1 MYFEVPNRGEGP
13 RLFLQLNHIW
23 RWHIG
28 DENLG
33 YWRRHRYVMRP
44 IYWSVSDDPL
54 IRYLRLLSMVLC
66 RLIITRPVI
75 KDDAYTAQQATNV
88 EYHIWTHK
96 GHPRTRP
103 HGRALGCLL
112 WVYKR
117 KLVILYI
124 MRPHALINTT
134 RSFAAGHKEDHD
146 TWFVI
151 SSWCFGLK
159 ILTWL
164 VSQWVSGKLHP
175 RCH

>member
-1 MYFEVPNRGEGP
+1 MTYW
-13 RLFLQLNHIW
+13 W
-23 RWHIG
+23 RKFRPLTSSSICN
-28 DENLG
+28 ETNL
-33 YWRRHRYVMRP
+33 
-44 IYWSVSDDPL
+44 L
-54 IRYLRLLSMVLC
+54 IRIRWSLDSLSPIVIYGIMWAHYN
-66 RLIITRPVI
+66 TPVF
-75 KDDAYTAQQATNV
+75 KDDTYTAQQAKNV

-96 GHPRTRP
+96 GHPRARP